1 MANAPQSGETGG
13 VMWLIWPAVE
23 AVYFCRAIWTT
34 QITLN
39 RLVKF
44 VFTRS
49 VFGSHWT
56 CGGAVGAF

>member
-1 MANAPQSGETGG
+1 MRVICPT
-13 VMWLIWPAVE
+13 VE

-49 VFGSHWT
+49 AFCGVLDARRAVDACVSESHDR
-56 CGGAVGAF
+56 GL

>member
-1 MANAPQSGETGG
+1 
-13 VMWLIWPAVE
+13 MWLIWPAVE

-34 QITLN
+34 QIALN

-49 VFGSHWT
+49 AFCGVLDVCRAVDACVSESHDREL
-56 CGGAVGAF
+56 